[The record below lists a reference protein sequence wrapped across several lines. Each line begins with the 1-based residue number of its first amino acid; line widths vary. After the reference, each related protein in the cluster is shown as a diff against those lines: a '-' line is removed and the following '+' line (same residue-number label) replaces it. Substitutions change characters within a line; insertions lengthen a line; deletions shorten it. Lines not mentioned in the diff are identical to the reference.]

1 MSESLSGELRR
12 ADYGIFQDVFLSS
25 GFIQMSDT
33 WSNEELKAA
42 VEAYVEMQRKERT
55 DQIFTKRQHYRKL
68 AELFGR
74 SEKAYEYR
82 MQNISYVLS
91 LMGRAWLPGLK
102 PKRNIDAKV
111 AGKIEKLLG
120 EIEGQKTQP
129 VAAFEI
135 AVRDEGGQTNL
146 PRPSG
151 NPYPKSRRTTV
162 TQFRRDATVKAWVL
176 QQAGGVCEGCEKTRS
191 F

>member
-1 MSESLSGELRR
+1 MSG
-12 ADYGIFQDVFLSS
+12 
-25 GFIQMSDT
+25 T

-55 DQIFTKRQHYRKL
+55 DQIFTKRQYYRKL

-102 PKRNIDAKV
+102 PKKNIDAKV